1 MFASDSGAKKEFFNV
16 GDLIFK
22 EGDDGDA
29 AFIVQLGS
37 VGIFKDVEGEEVH
50 LATMTEGELFG
61 EMAIIDGSQRMAHAR
76 VLEESVVVRLP
87 VSSLTSKIES
97 YDPFTKQVIQI
108 LVENLRNVHEIYM
121 KRPRSIHDFVNATA
135 YHASSLRRCLEHFK
149 DEEFSA
155 PGLERLAVIDQALE
169 EISAATR
176 DFTDKRQSVLSAEG
190 TPLMPEPDQ

>member
-1 MFASDSGAKKEFFNV
+1 MFASDSGAKKEFFNT
-16 GDLIFK
+16 GDLVFK

-29 AFIVQLGS
+29 AYIVQLGA
-37 VGIFKDVEGEEVH
+37 VGIFKNVEGEEVH

-87 VSSLTSKIES
+87 VSSLSSRLDS

-121 KRPRSIHDFVNATA
+121 KRPRSIYDFVNATTF
-135 YHASSLRRCLEHFK
+135 HAASLRRCLKHFE
-149 DEEFSA
+149 DEDFSA
-155 PGLERLAVIDQALE
+155 PGREQLAVIYKALS

-176 DFTDKRQSVLSAEG
+176 DF
-190 TPLMPEPDQ
+190 